1 MPHVEPL
8 NGRVTDL
15 ERSGGGGGG
24 GSTVVKAA
32 AQITIPWPGGLFHT
46 ETVTLTGCTPSMV
59 VVPAIAPHPDSDEN
73 DPTMLDVASLSATA
87 GSGQATITAAFLTI
101 TSGVVR
107 VNLMAT

>member
-1 MPHVEPL
+1 MPHVEEL
-8 NGRVTDL
+8 NARITDI

-59 VVPAIAPHPDSDEN
+59 VVPAVAPHDDADEN
-73 DPTMLDVASLSATA
+73 DPTMLDVASLSALA
-87 GSGQATITAAFLTI
+87 GSGQATITAAFATK
-101 TSGVVR
+101 TSGAVR
-107 VNLMAT
+107 INLVAT